1 MSNVNNLSFKDIQTV
16 KEFFTDSQWDCIYD
30 AVSEYQDF
38 PGQEDLTRETLSVIS
53 TLFTTNGGA
62 K

>member
-1 MSNVNNLSFKDIQTV
+1 MSNVNNLSSKDIQTI

-38 PGQEDLTRETLSVIS
+38 PGKEEIASDTVSAIAQ
-53 TLFTTNGGA
+53 LFTTNGGA